1 MLTYLNH
8 FFCGAVIG
16 VANVIPGVSGGTM
29 AVVLDIY
36 DKLINAISLKG
47 WRRNLACVF
56 WVDHGAGVGILAF
69 SKLIQFL
76 YSQYPMAT
84 NFAFLG
90 LIVGSIPMIWKRA
103 QKASPSGQFTLGGT
117 AALTVCFLL
126 MAGLAL
132 WEKLAGSQTNQAI
145 TQLNP
150 QVFGWLFFCSI
161 IACVGMI
168 LPGISGSFLMLVFGA
183 YQTVISAVSSL
194 NIAILLPVG
203 FGCAIGL
210 LGGAKLVGVLLKRFP
225 QITYCGILGLVAG
238 SLISVWPGFSFGL
251 EGVCALA
258 AFCVCGGAAFWFSRR
273 EKEASPASPE
283 DSDKRGAEN

>member
-1 MLTYLNH
+1 MLTYLKH

-29 AVVLDIY
+29 AVVLGIY
-36 DKLINAISLKG
+36 DNLINAISLKG
-47 WRRNLACVF
+47 WRRNLSFLLLVAL
-56 WVDHGAGVGILAF
+56 GAGAGILAF
-69 SKLIQFL
+69 SKLTQFL

-103 QKASPSGQFTLGGT
+103 QKAAPSGDFTLGGT
-117 AALTVCFLL
+117 TALIVCFLL
-126 MAGLAL
+126 IFGLAV
-132 WEKLAGSQTNQAI
+132 WEKLAGSQTNQAV

-150 QVFGWLFFCSI
+150 QVFGWLLFCST

-168 LPGISGSFLMLVFGA
+168 LPGISGSFLMLIFGA

-194 NIAILLPVG
+194 NIPILLPVG
-203 FGCAIGL
+203 LGCVIGL
-210 LGGAKLVGVLLKRFP
+210 LGGAKLIGALLRRFP

-238 SLISVWPGFSFGL
+238 SLISVLPGFSFCL
-251 EGVCALA
+251 EGLWAVV
-258 AFCVCGGAAFWFSRR
+258 AFCLCGGLAFWFSRR
-273 EKEASPASPE
+273 EKEESPASSS
-283 DSDKRGAEN
+283 DSDKRGAKN